1 MILSKILRLLR
12 IHQYI
17 KNVFLFLPLFF
28 GLEILNFELLIQVL
42 FAFLAFSITASS
54 IYILNDFKDLEK
66 DRLHPTKK
74 FRPLASNEVSVNFAI
89 KLFFILAIFGHSIM
103 SLISLDA
110 FIILNIYFLIN
121 IAYIYKLKNIPILDV
136 SLISL
141 GFVIRLFLGAVIG
154 DIELSNWIV
163 LMTFLLALFISLAK
177 RRDDVLI
184 YNNTKIKS
192 RKEIENYNL
201 KFLDVSITVISSV
214 LLVSYIMYITSFG
227 KDENL
232 DNGYLYLTIFF
243 VILGVLRYLK
253 IIFVDESSG
262 SPTKTLLKDT
272 FLQFTVFAWIITFY
286 LFLY

>member
-74 FRPLASNEVSVNFAI
+74 FRPLASNEISVNFAI

-110 FIILNIYFLIN
+110 FIILNIY
-121 IAYIYKLKNIPILDV
+121 
-136 SLISL
+136 IS
-141 GFVIRLFLGAVIG
+141 
-154 DIELSNWIV
+154 
-163 LMTFLLALFISLAK
+163 
-177 RRDDVLI
+177 
-184 YNNTKIKS
+184 
-192 RKEIENYNL
+192 
-201 KFLDVSITVISSV
+201 
-214 LLVSYIMYITSFG
+214 
-227 KDENL
+227 
-232 DNGYLYLTIFF
+232 
-243 VILGVLRYLK
+243 
-253 IIFVDESSG
+253 
-262 SPTKTLLKDT
+262 
-272 FLQFTVFAWIITFY
+272 
-286 LFLY
+286 